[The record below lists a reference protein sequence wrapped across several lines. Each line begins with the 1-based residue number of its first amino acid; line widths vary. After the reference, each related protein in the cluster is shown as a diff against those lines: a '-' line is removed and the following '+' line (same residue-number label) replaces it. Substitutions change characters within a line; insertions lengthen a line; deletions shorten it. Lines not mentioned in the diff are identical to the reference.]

1 MDSMRSLKGSLPS
14 ASAGRRQAEDAT
26 GNELFPTFQQA
37 AMSLTTL
44 FKKAQKIQE
53 DQARAEDDGYHAAIL
68 DLLSFMD
75 QKNLGLQDG
84 EGWRIREWATA
95 KAYPNRQGSS
105 NPESDEEQD
114 DEKRARSSS
123 PVMEANAINTDP
135 RPPAAPTATENQSAR
150 AESAPPIPSA
160 TSRTSTTT
168 SHSGARRTGINVP
181 STDFTF
187 HSAQQLPVLDMEV
200 ETTTPRHS
208 PNPQSDLP
216 TFQFNFGHARSS
228 KGTPRHSRQTR
239 QSNLPLGPGAG
250 TKRTLP
256 FSGYFDFG
264 DFGAK
269 DDMGGGGGGGK
280 RSKPS

>member
-1 MDSMRSLKGSLPS
+1 MRSLKGSLPS
-14 ASAGRRQAEDAT
+14 ASAGRRQAEEPG

-53 DQARAEDDGYHAAIL
+53 DQARAEDDGYQAAIL

-75 QKNLGLQDG
+75 EENLGLQDG
-84 EGWRIREWATA
+84 EGWRVREWATA
-95 KAYPNRQGSS
+95 KVHPSSRQGSS
-105 NPESDEEQD
+105 THESDGEQD
-114 DEKRARSSS
+114 DERRARSSS
-123 PVMEANAINTDP
+123 PVVEVNSINTDT
-135 RPPAAPTATENQSAR
+135 RPTVAASALDKSGLQQVR
-150 AESAPPIPSA
+150 AESAPPIPVVISK
-160 TSRTSTTT
+160 TPTTT
-168 SHSGARRTGINVP
+168 HHTSGRRSGFNVP
-181 STDFTF
+181 SAEFTF
-187 HSAQQLPVLDMEV
+187 HSAQQLPALGMEV

-208 PNPQSDLP
+208 PSLPSDIP
-216 TFQFNFGHARSS
+216 TFQFNFGPAKAS
-228 KGTPRHSRQTR
+228 KGTPRHSRQSR

-264 DFGAK
+264 DAGGK
-269 DDMGGGGGGGK
+269 DDIGGGGK